1 MLPFS
6 NFFQEICS
14 KFFLKIWPHI
24 LLQFLGI
31 FETQFVHDCCSQ
43 LLQTYTDLKANLPIN
58 LISYGSCSVSVTEP
72 VAINGIQKLQ
82 RPESVKS
89 WKIEITE
96 VMVVIGEII
105 QHT

>member
-1 MLPFS
+1 M
-6 NFFQEICS
+6 
-14 KFFLKIWPHI
+14 
-24 LLQFLGI
+24 
-31 FETQFVHDCCSQ
+31 
-43 LLQTYTDLKANLPIN
+43 N

-96 VMVVIGEII
+96 GMVVIGEII